1 MDEHEA
7 VQRMKAGDIGGLE
20 AMVACHQLRAV
31 RAAWLITGDLA
42 SAEDIVQDT
51 FIQVYQRIHQFDSSR
66 PFAPWFMRSV
76 VNAALKSTR
85 HSARQGP
92 VAPSEDETWFEGL
105 FAQGPS
111 PEQQVEWLAFQQ
123 HIRAALLRL
132 SPRQRAVIVRKYY
145 LEMSEQEM
153 SSDLQIAPGTVKW
166 LLNTAR
172 ERLRGLL
179 KGAQH
184 D

>member
-7 VQRMKAGDIGGLE
+7 IKRMKAGDIGGLE
-20 AMVACHQLRAV
+20 EMVACHQLRAV
-31 RAAWLITGDLA
+31 RTAWLITGDLA
-42 SAEDIVQDT
+42 SAEDVVQDT
-51 FIQVYQRIHQFDSSR
+51 FIQVYQRIHQFDGSK

-85 HSARQGP
+85 HNAPPGQG
-92 VAPSEDETWFEGL
+92 APTVDEAWFESH

-123 HIRAALLRL
+123 QVRAALLRL

>member
-20 AMVACHQLRAV
+20 VMVACHQLRAV

-51 FIQVYQRIHQFDSSR
+51 FIQAYQRIHQFDGSK

-76 VNAALKSTR
+76 INAALKSTR
-85 HSARQGP
+85 HNAPQWQGTQTD
-92 VAPSEDETWFEGL
+92 DESWFERL

-123 HIRAALLRL
+123 QIRTALLRL

-172 ERLRGLL
+172 ERLRRLL